1 MEFQT
6 RILGEEITVFKINAP
21 NHLISHLAYFYSYI

>member
-6 RILGEEITVFKINAP
+6 RISGEEITVFRINAS
-21 NHLISHLAYFYSYI
+21 NQMAYFYSYL